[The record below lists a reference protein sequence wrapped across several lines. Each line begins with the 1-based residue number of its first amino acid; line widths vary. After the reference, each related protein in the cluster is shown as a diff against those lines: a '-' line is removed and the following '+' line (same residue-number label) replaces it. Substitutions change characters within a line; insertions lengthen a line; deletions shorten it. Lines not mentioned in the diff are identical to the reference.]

1 MKKIIYASIL
11 TVVLV
16 LALSGC
22 SKSREV
28 TIETDET
35 SWDYTEPR
43 TSYEAKYQ
51 SEYWNL
57 LGNNAYSKMY
67 YESALESSDDIKK
80 KIYLFYGDKD
90 DSYTVDAL
98 KGIQFARLDH
108 PEQKLRACSKDS
120 EEYSELLDEVNSEI
134 QELVQ
139 NVNNVDDI
147 IEKHKLIFRWLKE
160 NIEYL
165 YDDDVKSVKF
175 KEEEEYL
182 HLKLQ
187 TNTIFAQT
195 IYGAIVNKEATSEG
209 MADAY
214 KYICNCC
221 NLESVIVD
229 GYIRNMQV
237 TEFYATYHSWNLV
250 KVYDEWYMIDL
261 NWKPRH
267 YYRTRSCFMATDL
280 YMGEHIPLDN
290 GYDLPWYSKKEIDN
304 ISFKDSSEKNEIL
317 SNEGIKFVQED
328 EHYDIYPIIDSRA
341 VDTNIDIQFSSIVY
355 ERSLDDEK
363 FNRDISLMTNA
374 KITEVRYYDY
384 EDCLIT
390 ILYSD
395 SNSVSLPYK
404 VDDVNIAYA
413 QVMIQYN
420 NHEYRV
426 NINRIYA

>member
-28 TIETDET
+28 TLETDET

-98 KGIQFARLDH
+98 KGIHFARLDH
-108 PEQKLRACSKDS
+108 PEQKLRACS
-120 EEYSELLDEVNSEI
+120 
-134 QELVQ
+134 
-139 NVNNVDDI
+139 
-147 IEKHKLIFRWLKE
+147 
-160 NIEYL
+160 
-165 YDDDVKSVKF
+165 
-175 KEEEEYL
+175 
-182 HLKLQ
+182 KLQ

-221 NLESVIVD
+221 NLEELDISCTCKGCD
-229 GYIRNMQV
+229 C
-237 TEFYATYHSWNLV
+237 TS
-250 KVYDEWYMIDL
+250 KDETIC
-261 NWKPRH
+261 K
-267 YYRTRSCFMATDL
+267 
-280 YMGEHIPLDN
+280 
-290 GYDLPWYSKKEIDN
+290 
-304 ISFKDSSEKNEIL
+304 SFKEK
-317 SNEGIKFVQED
+317 
-328 EHYDIYPIIDSRA
+328 
-341 VDTNIDIQFSSIVY
+341 
-355 ERSLDDEK
+355 
-363 FNRDISLMTNA
+363 
-374 KITEVRYYDY
+374 
-384 EDCLIT
+384 
-390 ILYSD
+390 
-395 SNSVSLPYK
+395 
-404 VDDVNIAYA
+404 
-413 QVMIQYN
+413 
-420 NHEYRV
+420 
-426 NINRIYA
+426 